1 MVFCVRRGS
10 EVGDDCRQS
19 VIVLGQVAR
28 IEQVARVQRR
38 IAEKVADGHL
48 KVARLLDHVREYGG
62 RVHVVADHVL
72 GGHLLLVEHVENAR
86 SMYAQSLR
94 KRTSN

>member
-1 MVFCVRRGS
+1 M
-10 EVGDDCRQS
+10 
-19 VIVLGQVAR
+19 AR

-38 IAEKVADGHL
+38 IAGKVADGHL

-72 GGHLLLVEHVENAR
+72 GGHLLPVEHVENAR
-86 SMYAQSLR
+86 SI
-94 KRTSN
+94 

>member
-1 MVFCVRRGS
+1 MRRGS

-38 IAEKVADGHL
+38 IAGKVADGHL